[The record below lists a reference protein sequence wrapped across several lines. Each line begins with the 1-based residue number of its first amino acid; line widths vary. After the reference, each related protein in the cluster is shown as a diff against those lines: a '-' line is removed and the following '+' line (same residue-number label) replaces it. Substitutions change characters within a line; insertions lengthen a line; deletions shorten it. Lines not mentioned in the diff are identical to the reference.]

1 MEPLRLG
8 CCRSTLCFLCLIDRQ
23 SIVWFPS
30 VMIWILLWD
39 EGTVDVFGYLD
50 PKISKTC
57 QQFLSNYI
65 LNITRS
71 SNCDQLCDT
80 LQPMKHLLN
89 DYVPFPSI
97 YQAIHPSMYPCV
109 ILFWP
114 CLIWAGH
121 SLASVHCCLKYSFS
135 LAKFILGAHV
145 LFPDVS
151 SEFISG
157 RVLPSCYYWACFT
170 AHSLRL
176 GKNVL
181 IQLVVRFS

>member
-1 MEPLRLG
+1 MNNSRSFISPKSNATSSKYNTSDFLLRKNCFRLPSPEFILF
-8 CCRSTLCFLCLIDRQ
+8 CCRWSYWFYLPLSPPLI
-23 SIVWFPS
+23 FP
-30 VMIWILLWD
+30 L
-39 EGTVDVFGYLD
+39 
-50 PKISKTC
+50 
-57 QQFLSNYI
+57 
-65 LNITRS
+65 
-71 SNCDQLCDT
+71 
-80 LQPMKHLLN
+80 
-89 DYVPFPSI
+89 VPFPSI

>member
-1 MEPLRLG
+1 MPPLPSIIL
-8 CCRSTLCFLCLIDRQ
+8 LI
-23 SIVWFPS
+23 SSWEKLFPS
-30 VMIWILLWD
+30 TISRLYFVLL
-39 EGTVDVFGYLD
+39 VV
-50 PKISKTC
+50 
-57 QQFLSNYI
+57 
-65 LNITRS
+65 
-71 SNCDQLCDT
+71 
-80 LQPMKHLLN
+80 LL
-89 DYVPFPSI
+89 VLLASFPSPHFPSCPFPSI

-114 CLIWAGH
+114 CLIRAGH
-121 SLASVHCCLKYSFS
+121 SLASVRCCLKYSFS

-170 AHSLRL
+170 AHSFRS